1 MIKFPVCLIF
11 FKFQEAPSMKN
22 ADQSNRKLLL
32 IISHDDTESDSS
44 VNACTCIELKELNNQ
59 NVMW

>member
-1 MIKFPVCLIF
+1 
-11 FKFQEAPSMKN
+11 MKN